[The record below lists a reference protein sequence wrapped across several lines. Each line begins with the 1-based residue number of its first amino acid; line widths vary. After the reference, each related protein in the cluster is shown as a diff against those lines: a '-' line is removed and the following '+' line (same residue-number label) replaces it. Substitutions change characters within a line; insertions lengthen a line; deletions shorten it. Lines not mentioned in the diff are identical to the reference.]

1 MYIVLIH
8 WKPEEAA
15 PRRDELQAAGH
26 TVKVVA
32 PTGTAG
38 LQFINAD
45 VDAIL
50 IDLGRLPMQGRA
62 VGIELRKR
70 AATRYIPMVF
80 VGGAPEKVAAIRELL
95 PDAGY
100 IEWTGVPAEL
110 ERAIRRAPES
120 PVVPGTMAGYSGTTL
135 PRKLGI
141 KAGCSVALIAAPEG
155 FAKLLTPLPD
165 AVRIVTKPDGAQRA
179 VVFIR
184 AMKDLMKLWP
194 KVVESVASG
203 ATVWI
208 AWPKKTSGIRTDVSE
223 TAVRAHGLER
233 GWVDYKI
240 AAIDETW
247 SGLAFSKRKPITNK
261 QS

>member
-15 PRRDELQAAGH
+15 PRRDELEAAGY

-32 PTGTAG
+32 PNGTAG

-45 VDAIL
+45 ADAIL

-70 AATRYIPMVF
+70 AATRAIPIVF
-80 VGGAPEKVAAIRELL
+80 VGGASEKVAAVRELL

-100 IEWTGVPAEL
+100 IEWSGIPAEL
-110 ERAIRRAPES
+110 ERAIRRAPKS
-120 PVVPGTMAGYSGTTL
+120 PVVPATMAGYSGTPL

-141 KAGCSVALIAAPEG
+141 KAGSTVALIGAPEG
-155 FAKLLTPLPD
+155 FEKLLTPLPD
-165 AVRIVTKPDGAQRA
+165 AVRIVCKPDDAHRA
-179 VVFIR
+179 VVFVR
-184 AMKDLMKLWP
+184 AMKDLAKLWP
-194 KVVESVASG
+194 KVVESVAPG

-208 AWPKKTSGIRTDVSE
+208 VWPKKTSGLQTDVSE
-223 TAVRAHGLER
+223 TPVRAHGLER

-247 SGLAFSKRKPITNK
+247 SGLAFARRKPLTNK
-261 QS
+261 

>member
-15 PRRDELQAAGH
+15 PRCDELEAAGY

-32 PTGTAG
+32 PNGTAG
-38 LQFINAD
+38 LKFINAD
-45 VDAIL
+45 IEAIL

-70 AATRYIPMVF
+70 AATRSIPIVF
-80 VGGAPEKVAAIRELL
+80 VGGAPEKVAAVRELL

-100 IEWTGVPAEL
+100 IEWTGIPAEL
-110 ERAIRRAPES
+110 ERAIRRAPKA
-120 PVVPGTMAGYSGTTL
+120 PVVPGTMAGYSGTSL

-141 KAGCSVALIAAPEG
+141 KAGCTVALISAPAG
-155 FAKLLTPLPD
+155 FEKLLTPMPD
-165 AVRIVTKPDGAQRA
+165 DVRIVTKPAGAQRA
-179 VVFIR
+179 IVFVQ
-184 AMKDLMKLWP
+184 AMEDLAKLWL
-194 KVVESVASG
+194 KVVESVAPG

-223 TAVRAHGLER
+223 PAVRAHGLER

-247 SGLAFSKRKPITNK
+247 SGLAFAKRKSLTNK
-261 QS
+261 